1 MPRYNKIFLT
11 KSQRNAL
18 RVEPGQ
24 TAYVKVGNSPL
35 LHACVV
41 AKSPYYTSSSEF
53 RFYQDGNRAEV
64 ADRYGDRIVVA
75 FSSDDTAYNFAD
87 VRDSISAFHN
97 DVTDSFDPFA
107 ERTQEAFD
115 PAADTAW
122 MSGEDEGED
131 SWYTNV
137 VRSSRAMAQRT
148 L

>member
-24 TAYVKVGNSPL
+24 TVYVKVGTNPL
-35 LHACVV
+35 LHSCLV
-41 AKSPYYTSSSEF
+41 AMSPYRTSSSEF
-53 RFYQDGNRAEV
+53 RFYQDSNRAEV

-75 FSSDDTAYNFAD
+75 LGSEDTAYSFAD
-87 VRDSISAFHN
+87 VRANISDFQT
-97 DVTDSFDPFA
+97 DVSDSFDPFA